1 MQKLTYRFA
10 RIVTLDVKNVVIQKE
25 IISMLEI
32 IPVNG
37 VEGAP

>member
-10 RIVTLDVKNVVIQKE
+10 RIVTLDVKIAVTQKE

-32 IPVNG
+32 IPANG
-37 VEGAP
+37 VGGAP